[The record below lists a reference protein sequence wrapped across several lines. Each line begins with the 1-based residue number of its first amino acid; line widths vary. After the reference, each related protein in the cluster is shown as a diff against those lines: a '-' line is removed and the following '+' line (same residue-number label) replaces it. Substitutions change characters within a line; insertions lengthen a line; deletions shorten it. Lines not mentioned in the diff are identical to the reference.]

1 MTRVCPRC
9 NTPHPDD
16 VHWCD
21 CNQFLGWEPSVDAA
35 GGNGNGTATATTA
48 VLPRAAPPKEGPVVE
63 LHVPGATEPVAGAP
77 ALRVAAGGTTS
88 LVASVRNQ
96 TRLVEGYHVVVE
108 GLPRGWWSVAP
119 GTAGLLPFDAG
130 AHYDAEVVVT
140 IHPPRTPAAEARS
153 WPFRV
158 VATAVSRPEL
168 SDSAPAAVEIEP
180 FAELAADARPEVALG
195 RHQGLLTVHAR
206 NRGNAPARLVAAG
219 VAPQERCTVVAPLE
233 PVVVAPGRAGVIPV
247 TAVARKRHWFG
258 RPRDHRLALGAH
270 VTGDELVAAPPF
282 SAVFRQRPVIPWWA
296 ALLVLLLAIAILL
309 LFLLW
314 PSHATVP
321 DVRGARSAFE
331 AQKYLEDEG
340 LRLDP
345 QIRTLARRR
354 GTRPGTV
361 VDQTPAPGTEV
372 PEGKPVT
379 VLVAGG
385 ARRAE
390 VPDLKGMTA
399 PEADQALQDAGL
411 SLGEVTPELDGKGT
425 VAEQVPAAGAK
436 RKSGTPV
443 AIVLAP
449 PEAKPGDKPKAKGDG
464 KAKAV
469 PKGAAPGA
477 DVDKAV
483 AALEKAKLTPVVK
496 KQVGLAKEGEVV
508 ATKPAEG
515 APPPK
520 DGKVVLTVSAG
531 FPRLLYDNGRNALI
545 ADGRDGGGKV
555 RVGTGGGAV
564 ASGGGWSPDGRLV
577 AYTRGK
583 KLYVEPPGSKGKGG
597 DRLAVGS
604 GRTPMHPTFA
614 PKGGTVLAFVDRSS
628 AKQGDAVCWT
638 ERLPNRW
645 SRPSCRRFPT
655 WQIDGITWEP
665 LEGRTILL
673 SAMRQGSEFGLLRIG
688 SDTPFSAKASRWS
701 KGGVN
706 IVTPKDPGGGVR
718 SAVYSPDGERLA
730 FVSNLDTPD
739 FRVGITAA
747 GDVKLE
753 DSRTLQWVPGCDVAW
768 RSDSAE
774 LAVVQSGATCTRRI
788 GRIVRVKPKQQQT
801 VVTLVLSGQHPS
813 WEPL

>member
-9 NTPHPDD
+9 STPHPDD
-16 VHWCD
+16 VHWCE
-21 CNQFLGWEPSVDAA
+21 CNQFLGFEPTVETT
-35 GGNGNGTATATTA
+35 NGNGHATAATA
-48 VLPRAAPPKEGPVVE
+48 VLPRVAPPKEGPVVE
-63 LHVPGATEPVAGAP
+63 LHVPGATDPAAGAP
-77 ALRVAAGGTTS
+77 VLRVAAGGTTS

-96 TRLVEGYHVVVE
+96 TRIVEGYDVVVE
-108 GLPRGWWSVAP
+108 DLPRGWWSVAP
-119 GTAGLLPFDAG
+119 GTTGLLPFDARD
-130 AHYDAEVVVT
+130 HYDAEVVVT

-158 VATAVSRPEL
+158 VATAVSRREL

-180 FAELAADARPEVALG
+180 FAELAADARPEIALG
-195 RHQGLLTVHAR
+195 RRQGQLTAHVR
-206 NRGNAPARLVAAG
+206 NRGNAPAPLVAAG
-219 VAPQERCTVVAPLE
+219 VDPQERCDVLVPLE
-233 PVVVAPGRAGVIPV
+233 PEVVAPGRAGVIPV
-247 TAVARKRHWFG
+247 TVVARKRHWFG
-258 RPRDHRLALGAH
+258 RPVDHRLVLGAH
-270 VTGDELVAAPPF
+270 VTGDELVAAPAF
-282 SAVFRQRPVIPWWA
+282 SAVFRQRPVVPWWV

-321 DVRGARSAFE
+321 DVRGSRSAFE

-372 PEGKPVT
+372 PEGKAVT

-443 AIVLAP
+443 AVVLAP
-449 PEAKPGDKPKAKGDG
+449 PEAEPVDKPKKKNGAG
-464 KAKAV
+464 KEKAV

-477 DVDKAV
+477 TAEQAV
-483 AALEKAKLTPVVK
+483 AALEKAKLTPVVE
-496 KQVGLAKEGEVV
+496 KQVALAKEGKVL

-515 APPPK
+515 EPPPE

-531 FPRLLYDNGRNALI
+531 FPRLLYDNGRNALV
-545 ADGRDGGGKV
+545 ADGRNGGGKV
-555 RVGTGGGAV
+555 RVGTGGAAV

-577 AYTRGK
+577 AFTQRG
-583 KLYVEPPGSKGKGG
+583 KLYVEPPGSKGKGR
-597 DRLAVGS
+597 DRIAVGS

-614 PKGGTVLAFVDRSS
+614 PKGRTVLAFVDRSG
-628 AKQGDAVCWT
+628 ATQGDAVCWT
-638 ERLPNRW
+638 ERLPKRW
-645 SRPSCRRFPT
+645 SRPSCRRFRS

-673 SAMRQGSEFGLLRIG
+673 SAMRQADEFGLLRIG
-688 SDTPFSAKASRWS
+688 SDTPFSAKASDWR
-701 KGGVN
+701 KGGAA
-706 IVTPKDPGGGVR
+706 IVTPRDPGGGVR
-718 SAVYSPDGERLA
+718 SAVYSPDGKRLA

-739 FRVGITAA
+739 FRVGIAA
-747 GDVKLE
+747 ADDVKLE
-753 DSRTLQWVPGCDVAW
+753 DSRTLHWVPGCDVAW
-768 RSDSAE
+768 RSDGAE

-788 GRIVRVKPKQQQT
+788 GRIVRVKPERQQT